1 MIDTILFD
9 LDDTLLGNDMQI
21 FIPRYFAL
29 LGEHARDLMA
39 RDAFIQALLASTGA
53 MVRNGDTAVSNRD
66 AFWQDF
72 NRRTGL
78 DPQTL
83 EPFFEQFYQTAFHR
97 LAEVTQPRP
106 FVPDLLRAC
115 FAQGLQVVIAT
126 NPLFPRT
133 AIEARLIW
141 AGVPVSDYPY
151 ALVTTYENMHAA
163 KPHPAYYREILAK
176 VGADPANAIM
186 VGDDWR
192 NDIAPAAAVGLHT
205 YWVCSPGAAPP
216 DPRLATGSGAL
227 ETFFHKLLV
236 GWLAQIAAPA

>member
-1 MIDTILFD
+1 MIDAILFD
-9 LDDTLLGNDMQI
+9 LDDTLLGNDMQA

-29 LGEHARDLMA
+29 LSEYARDLMEKG
-39 RDAFIQALLASTGA
+39 AFIQALLAGTEA

-66 AFWQDF
+66 VFWRDF
-72 NRRTGL
+72 SRRTGL
-78 DPQTL
+78 DPQAL
-83 EPFFEQFYQTAFHR
+83 EPFFDQFYRTDFHR

-106 FVPDLLRAC
+106 FVPDLLHAC

-133 AIEARLIW
+133 AIEARLAW

-163 KPHPAYYREILAK
+163 KPHHAYYRQILAEIG
-176 VGADPANAIM
+176 VEPANAIM

-205 YWVCSPGAAPP
+205 YWVCPPGATPP
-216 DPRLATGSGAL
+216 DPRLATGRGAL
-227 ETFFHKLLV
+227 ETFYQKLSA
-236 GWLAQIAAPA
+236 GWLAQIPASA